1 MTTRNWNEEVM
12 RTLEEEAIREK
23 SFLTNPRLA
32 RQYIQRGVGVGL
44 VVVLTYC
51 ATGVK
56 SIDHHAR
63 DIFLAGS
70 IFCSMIAGG
79 LISIGVYGLVNERKA
94 ARSEQPRERDPKA
107 IGW

>member
-12 RTLEEEAIREK
+12 RTLEEEALREK

-32 RQYIQRGVGVGL
+32 RQYIQRGVCVGL

-51 ATGVK
+51 ATGIK
-56 SIDHHAR
+56 SIDHQAR
-63 DIFLAGS
+63 DVFLAGS
-70 IFCSMIAGG
+70 IFCSMIAGA
-79 LISIGVYGLVNERKA
+79 LISIGVYGLVNQRKTA
-94 ARSEQPRERDPKA
+94 SSEEPLEDDPKA